1 MTTEPR
7 PTRAAGRPAALA
19 AGALALL
26 ATAAAASGLLVD
38 GVYRGPAATA
48 EMLRA
53 FDLVTLVVAPALA
66 ATTLLARRGRAR
78 ARLVG
83 AGLVAHLVYTYAY
96 YAFGTGF
103 NDLFLLHVATLATGT
118 VALVLALADL
128 DADAVTRHLA
138 GRARARSVAGML
150 GVLAASLGLLWSYA
164 AVANAVT
171 GETPAGS
178 RLVETDLVVHLGMA
192 LDLVLLV
199 PLYAVAAVLLWRRRP
214 WGLVL
219 ASVALV
225 AGVVQQVSYQV
236 ALLFQSAAEVPGAVA
251 FDPGEPV
258 VALFYVVAGVL
269 LLRRTVPR
277 RLGT

>member
-1 MTTEPR
+1 ME
-7 PTRAAGRPAALA
+7 AAGRPAALA

-26 ATAAAASGLLVD
+26 ATAAALAGLLVD
-38 GVYRGPAATA
+38 DVYRGPAATA

-66 ATTLLARRGRAR
+66 ATTALTRRGHAG

-83 AGLVAHLVYTYAY
+83 AGLAAHLVYTYAY
-96 YAFGTGF
+96 YLFGTGF
-103 NDLFLLHVATLATGT
+103 NDLFLLHAATLAVGT
-118 VALVLALADL
+118 VALVLTLTQL
-128 DADAVTRHLA
+128 DAGTVARHLA
-138 GRARARSVAGML
+138 EWSGARLVAGIL
-150 GVLAASLGLLWSYA
+150 GVLAVSLGLLWSYA
-164 AVANAVT
+164 AVDNAVT

-178 RLVETDLVVHLGMA
+178 RLVETDTVVHLGMA

-199 PLYAVAAVLLWRRRP
+199 PLYAAAALLLWRRRP

-251 FDPGEPV
+251 FDPGEPA
-258 VALFYVVAGVL
+258 VALLYAVAGVL
-269 LLRRTVPR
+269 LLRGMVPR
-277 RLGT
+277 RPGT